1 MVAGLWTREQGGK
14 GTVLGLDR
22 QKGLR
27 DSSLSP
33 GSLRT
38 ESCKHPSNQRPEVVR
53 ILVIKNSGEPGQLG
67 RSE

>member
-1 MVAGLWTREQGGK
+1 M
-14 GTVLGLDR
+14 LGLDR